1 MVRADGTETR
11 ELIHGPIN
19 SGFPSWSPDGKRI
32 VCRVSRYGFKDEAP
46 LYDRIPQPYG
56 ELFVMNAD
64 GSNQRPLTDNTWE
77 DATPA
82 WQPEQ

>member
-1 MVRADGTETR
+1 MLKTALLGN
-11 ELIHGPIN
+11 GPAGIRQA
-19 SGFPSWSPDGKRI
+19 PD
-32 VCRVSRYGFKDEAP
+32 SHEP

-64 GSNQRPLTDNTWE
+64 GSGQRPLTDNGWE

-82 WQPEQ
+82 WQPEMPQH